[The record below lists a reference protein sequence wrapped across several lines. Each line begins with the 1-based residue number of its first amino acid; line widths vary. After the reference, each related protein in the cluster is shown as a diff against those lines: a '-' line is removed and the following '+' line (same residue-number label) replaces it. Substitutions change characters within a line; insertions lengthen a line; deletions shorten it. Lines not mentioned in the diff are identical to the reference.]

1 MAGNVPLE
9 MTCDGLSRIF
19 GRYGKIANFRAEYLP
34 HKLRAVAIITYSN
47 EKAVAAAVGSLQ
59 NSDMNVSALD
69 MASMQN
75 PFSPHPDGRLGS
87 VGSILADLAAA
98 AHDANATVVANPP
111 PPAAARAAVV
121 AGKSSAISPPFTS
134 PEGSR
139 DPNFGGYPGS
149 IIL

>member
-19 GRYGKIANFRAEYLP
+19 GRHGKIANFRVEYLP
-34 HKLRAVAIITYSN
+34 HKRRAVAIITYSN

-69 MASMQN
+69 VASMQN

-87 VGSILADLAAA
+87 VGSTLAAA